1 MVITSLY
8 AGLLGLWFL
17 VLSARVVRRRINGIS
32 LGDGGDKSLFRAIR
46 GHGNFSEYVPLLLVM
61 LGLLEHGGGLPGWL
75 LHLLGATLLVSR
87 LLHGYAL
94 SFTAEFRFGRFYGAL
109 LTFILLLLMPL
120 LCLWQG
126 LRPALTG

>member
-1 MVITSLY
+1 MMITSLY
-8 AGLLGLWFL
+8 AGLLGLWYL
-17 VLSARVVRRRINGIS
+17 VLSLRVVRWRTNGIS

-46 GHGNFSEYVPLLLVM
+46 GHGNFAEYVPLLLVM
-61 LGLLEHGGGLPGWL
+61 LGVLELGGHLPAWL
-75 LHLLGATLLVSR
+75 LHLLGLTLLASR

-109 LTFILLLLMPL
+109 LTFTLLLLMAV

-126 LRPALTG
+126 VMYGR

>member
-1 MVITSLY
+1 MMITSLY
-8 AGLLGLWFL
+8 AGLLALWFL

-32 LGDGGDKSLFRAIR
+32 LGDGGDKSLLRGIR
-46 GHGNFSEYVPLLLVM
+46 GHGNFAEYVPLLLLM
-61 LGLLEHGGGLPGWL
+61 LGVLEYGGGLPAWL

-109 LTFILLLLMPL
+109 LTFVLLLVMAL
-120 LCLWQG
+120 LCIWQG
-126 LRPALTG
+126 VMRGL